1 MEIERKTQTTITT
14 IRENLGEE
22 MQDLQNKVNQTN
34 LLNSNLDIKL
44 SDFMGSPF

>member
-44 SDFMGSPF
+44 SDFMGIPF